1 MEGYIAEIRM
11 FAAPFAPRNW
21 AYCQGQIMSISQ
33 NSALFS
39 LLGTTYGGN
48 GIQTFGLP
56 NFASRVAVGTGNGA
70 GLSSITLGEMSGSEN
85 VTLLTSQIPQ
95 HNHVANGNVNPKAF
109 NGSGDETNPSGGYP
123 SNSTVSTGNLYSPSG
138 NGSMGTTSVN
148 VTVSP
153 SGSSSPHPNFQPS
166 LGMNYII
173 CLYGIYPSR
182 N

>member
-21 AYCQGQIMSISQ
+21 AYCQGQIISIAQ
-33 NSALFS
+33 NTALFS

-48 GIQTFGLP
+48 GIQTFALP

-70 GLSSITLGEMSGSEN
+70 GLSSMVLGEMTGTEN
-85 VTLLTSQIPQ
+85 VSLLVTQIPS
-95 HNHVANGNVNPKAF
+95 HTHTATGTVSPRAYTG
-109 NGSGDETNPSGGYP
+109 GGDEASPVGGYLANATTT
-123 SNSTVSTGNLYSPSG
+123 SGNLYSTTAAG
-138 NGSMGTTSVN
+138 NMGATPTN
-148 VTVSP
+148 ITVQVA
-153 SGSSSPHPNFQPS
+153 GSSTPHNNFQPS

-173 CLYGIYPSR
+173 CMYGIFPSR